1 MAYYKGTKPSLV
13 NNIDV
18 PVLTVR
24 RI

>member
-1 MAYYKGTKPSLV
+1 MADYKGTKPSLV

-18 PVLTVR
+18 LVLTVR